1 MRQTYHREAIKVSK
15 FFCFLPVTI
24 AASVALIIFF
34 PGLCFGAQRWNIS
47 IKNLRL
53 NKSEKIVSFKLALRG
68 AWIYSIKSTPKEWGL
83 TVANHTKEAGRCDSS
98 VFGNTIVGA
107 GALDAS
113 YFRDFVLVKS
123 QEFNSKRKPFTVA
136 LTLGVSNNGG
146 MSTRN
151 VVVHSAQIIRKV
163 IDE

>member
-1 MRQTYHREAIKVSK
+1 MSK
-15 FFCFLPVTI
+15 FFRFLPVTFAVAI
-24 AASVALIIFF
+24 ALIIFF
-34 PGLCFGAQRWNIS
+34 PGLCFASQKWNIS

-68 AWIYSIKSTPKEWGL
+68 AWIYSLKSTPKEWGL

-113 YFRDFVLVKS
+113 YFRDFVSVKS
-123 QEFNSKRKPFTVA
+123 QDNNSNRKPFTVA
-136 LTLGVSNNGG
+136 LTLGVSNDGG

-151 VVVHSAQIIRKV
+151 VVVHSVQIICKV